1 MVITLGFN
9 LFYFFYNKE
18 IEENRFNLGTAL
30 KKASARAMGTPRP
43 GVTKFGNKSSLSL
56 DLSSTGLPEEVLQD
70 IEEAARHSLAI
81 KTWASYNTAEKL
93 LMIYHKEGKIKWELP
108 VTEKVTLGFIHW
120 LAFKRGIKAS
130 TIKNYLAG
138 IRKLHIVKGFPE
150 PNLNS
155 EIVKMVLCGRSNIE
169 AAERLR
175 QGAGERQPVT
185 RDILE
190 LIKIRLKCWSA
201 SEMDKLTVW
210 LVCSLLFH
218 GAFRGGELLS
228 KRVGEFD
235 PAFVLLR
242 KDLAIVREGNGKE
255 TVQVKVKAPKERK
268 DNRAII
274 IDVFQNDSKVCPVRA
289 FRKWWSATR
298 GFEQEQPAFRFE
310 SGKPVTLS
318 AMNGL
323 LKERLDGFLIGQRIT
338 THSFRSGAASMM
350 ASLGFSEQ
358 EVKAVGRWSSNAVEK
373 YVKLP
378 RTKRMAT
385 AKKVQKYM
393 MGN

>member
-1 MVITLGFN
+1 MC
-9 LFYFFYNKE
+9 
-18 IEENRFNLGTAL
+18 
-30 KKASARAMGTPRP
+30 
-43 GVTKFGNKSSLSL
+43 
-56 DLSSTGLPEEVLQD
+56 
-70 IEEAARHSLAI
+70 
-81 KTWASYNTAEKL
+81 
-93 LMIYHKEGKIKWELP
+93 
-108 VTEKVTLGFIHW
+108 
-120 LAFKRGIKAS
+120 FK
-130 TIKNYLAG
+130 
-138 IRKLHIVKGFPE
+138 
-150 PNLNS
+150 
-155 EIVKMVLCGRSNIE
+155 M
-169 AAERLR
+169 
-175 QGAGERQPVT
+175 
-185 RDILE
+185 
-190 LIKIRLKCWSA
+190 
-201 SEMDKLTVW
+201 
-210 LVCSLLFH
+210 
-218 GAFRGGELLS
+218 
-228 KRVGEFD
+228 
-235 PAFVLLR
+235 
-242 KDLAIVREGNGKE
+242 
-255 TVQVKVKAPKERK
+255 
-268 DNRAII
+268 
-274 IDVFQNDSKVCPVRA
+274 RA